1 MKLKYSLSL
10 VSSLSL
16 IIILLMYTPPTNI
29 SLNEDNLQLESLTF
43 DCFKIFNILI
53 LELL

>member
-43 DCFKIFNILI
+43 EKTI
-53 LELL
+53 LEPGSITI